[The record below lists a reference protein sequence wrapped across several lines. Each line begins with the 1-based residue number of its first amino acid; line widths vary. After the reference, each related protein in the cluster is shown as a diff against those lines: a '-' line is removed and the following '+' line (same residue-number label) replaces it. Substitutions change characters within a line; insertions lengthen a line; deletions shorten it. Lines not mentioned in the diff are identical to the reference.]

1 MAAEAPIGSVSV
13 GRYRLDVGGA
23 AGTLIAPL
31 PAPPEGDVARLAHA
45 LEQEPRTAGE
55 AAGEIVDSASEV
67 ATRVEQAVALAKD
80 LAAGRID
87 PRDVSGHVDLMLDIL
102 ERLDGQGRWEEERRL
117 ARALNGVL
125 ALLFRWV
132 DLVRSLKVLRAAA
145 ERFGDR
151 SAVAWSE
158 HELGTLHLAGGDI
171 RGANWRLEEAER
183 IRREIDDRAGLT
195 ATEQSL
201 RVLCQ
206 QLREELR
213 DDGGRPRRGRH
224 LLLLA
229 SAAILLLLL
238 GGVAGAMLDRDDP
251 PDDDDQAALGGEEA
265 RLAVQT
271 EGAGSVTSAPA
282 GIRCPDRCEGEFP
295 RGSGIVLTARPTG
308 DATFA
313 GWSGGGCQ
321 GTARCELRLGRD
333 TTVTASF
340 KETQPSTAILRIEP
354 PSNGAVTSDPAGISC
369 PQTCERTFASGTQ
382 VALIAA
388 AAQGFAFAE
397 WSGDCSGSDCLV
409 TMTADR
415 NVAASFVPTATPTV
429 EVTVTVLG
437 TGTVTS
443 QPGGIDCTETC
454 SASFEAGEQIV
465 LTGTSDNIDWEG
477 PCTVTDSSC
486 TLTPEA
492 NTSVTAAFPDV
503 PDIQ

>member
-1 MAAEAPIGSVSV
+1 
-13 GRYRLDVGGA
+13 
-23 AGTLIAPL
+23 
-31 PAPPEGDVARLAHA
+31 
-45 LEQEPRTAGE
+45 
-55 AAGEIVDSASEV
+55 
-67 ATRVEQAVALAKD
+67 
-80 LAAGRID
+80 
-87 PRDVSGHVDLMLDIL
+87 MLDML
-102 ERLDGQGRWEEERRL
+102 GRLDGEGRWEEERRL

-132 DLVRSLKVLRAAA
+132 DLVRSLKVVRAAA

-158 HELGTLHLAGGDI
+158 HELGTLHLAAGDLG
-171 RGANWRLEEAER
+171 GANRRLEEAER
-183 IRREIDDRAGLT
+183 IRREIGDRVGSRRPSRT
-195 ATEQSL
+195 W
-201 RVLCQ
+201 RVLRQ
-206 QLREELR
+206 RLREELR
-213 DDGGRPRRGRH
+213 DDGRRPRRGRQ

-229 SAAILLLLL
+229 AAAILLLLF

-265 RLAVQT
+265 QLAGRT

-295 RGSGIVLTARPTG
+295 RGSGIVLTARPAD

-340 KETQPSTAILRIEP
+340 LEAPPGTATLRIEP
-354 PSNGAVTSDPAGISC
+354 TSNGTVASDPPGIAC
-369 PQTCERTFASGTQ
+369 PPTCERTFASGTN
-382 VALIAA
+382 VALIATA
-388 AAQGFAFAE
+388 AEGFAFAE

-443 QPGGIDCTETC
+443 QPAGIDCTETC

-477 PCTVTDSSC
+477 PA
-486 TLTPEA
+486 L
-492 NTSVTAAFPDV
+492 
-503 PDIQ
+503 